1 MTFKKITAYIA
12 AAALTVT
19 ALFSLSSCRD
29 SEDGGEGKKG
39 LNGWFTSVIT
49 GSPATL
55 DPQTCTG
62 DDAEQI
68 IANVFRGLYRR
79 DDGGKVVPA
88 MAESVSVSDDGLV
101 YTFGLSENVM
111 WYGKNDFSAEC
122 TAEDFVF
129 AFRRLVDPAMRS
141 ERAAE
146 YYCIKNAKEINTG
159 KLTDLTLLG
168 VEAGG

>member
-19 ALFSLSSCRD
+19 ALFSLSSC
-29 SEDGGEGKKG
+29 GGSSSDDGKKG
-39 LNGWFTSVIT
+39 LNGWFTSVVS

-68 IANVFRGLYRR
+68 VANVFRGLYRH

-101 YTFGLSENVM
+101 YKFKLSENVM
-111 WYGKNDFSAEC
+111 WYGKNDFSAG
-122 TAEDFVF
+122 F
-129 AFRRLVDPAMRS
+129 
-141 ERAAE
+141 
-146 YYCIKNAKEINTG
+146 YYSFQF
-159 KLTDLTLLG
+159 
-168 VEAGG
+168 